1 MRRPWVV
8 LVAGIAPLAGCGGGD
23 GHEGR
28 AVTLP
33 AGRTLSVKAD
43 EYSFDPD
50 RVTVRKPGE
59 LRITLRNEGSLAH
72 DLRVFRGEREVG
84 GTPAFEKGER
94 SARVRLTTGRYR
106 FVCTIGDHAK
116 LGMDGTLTVR

>member
-1 MRRPWVV
+1 MHRPWVV

-23 GHEGR
+23 GHGGR

-33 AGRTLSVKAD
+33 AGRPLSVKAD

-50 RVTVRKPGE
+50 RVTVREPGE

-72 DLRVFRGEREVG
+72 DLRVFRGERELG
-84 GTPAFEKGER
+84 GTPPFQKGER
-94 SARVRLTTGRYR
+94 SARVRLTPGRYR

-116 LGMDGTLTVR
+116 LGMVGTLTVR